1 MMTSPTP
8 LALQATPGLPENT
21 NNKHDDRC
29 YDNHIDSS
37 SDGGSK
43 SAVHCCLV
51 SIAAETAHDAIDAM
65 MQFATLRLRTW
76 WEFTPLVQ
84 L

>member
-1 MMTSPTP
+1 MS
-8 LALQATPGLPENT
+8 ALSERACKVYVQLKSLQPSLLHEFAS
-21 NNKHDDRC
+21 C
-29 YDNHIDSS
+29 
-37 SDGGSK
+37 K

-51 SIAAETAHDAIDAM
+51 SIAAETARDAIDAM